1 MNTGSTL
8 PASVAAT
15 ATDAAS
21 TNDKLA
27 SEAAVIDAA
36 RCAAARSAAML
47 RLGALADDEVLD
59 EFLKTAADHLAAAV
73 DSPSAVIY
81 LRSTPSDEIVAICST
96 STAGVD
102 PQAFFPEGAALADG
116 GALAAQMIATK
127 QPVMLN
133 DPAEIPASA
142 LEVWDG
148 IGRVLAVPVVRR
160 GEVVAA
166 AVAVG
171 KPSDYVA
178 DDADT
183 LLILADLVIRVV
195 EGDEARRLSTRLA
208 DDYRRAMW
216 SVVEVLANAT
226 EVRDPYTAGHQR
238 SVAKRCVEIGR
249 ELNLSDAQL
258 EELHVAAALH
268 DIGKIA
274 IPGEIL
280 SRPGRLSEAEM
291 ALVRTHSQSG
301 ADIIASVAFP
311 WCVHRPILEHH
322 ERLDGSGYPRG
333 LRGDEIGL
341 TSRILAVADVFDA
354 MSSDRPYRPA
364 HSVETALAELRQ
376 GAGTKYDATVVEAC
390 VRVVER
396 RCYDAAMAMANS
408 STRAL

>member
-1 MNTGSTL
+1 M
-8 PASVAAT
+8 
-15 ATDAAS
+15 
-21 TNDKLA
+21 
-27 SEAAVIDAA
+27 IDAA

-47 RLGALADDEVLD
+47 SLGALADDEVLD

-73 DSPSAVIY
+73 DSHSAAMY
-81 LRSTPSDEIVAICST
+81 LRSAPNDEIVAICST

-116 GALAAQMIATK
+116 GRFVAQMLATK
-127 QPVMLN
+127 QPVVLN
-133 DPAEIPASA
+133 DATEIPAAA
-142 LEVWDG
+142 LDVWGG

-171 KPSDYVA
+171 KPTDYMA

-183 LLILADLVIRVV
+183 LRILADLVIRVV
-195 EGDEARRLSTRLA
+195 EADEARQLSARLA

-216 SVVEVLANAT
+216 SVVEVLAKAT

-238 SVAKRCVEIGR
+238 SVAKRCLEIGR
-249 ELNLSDAQL
+249 ELNLSEAQL
-258 EELHVAAALH
+258 DELQVAAALH

-280 SRPGRLSEAEM
+280 SRPGHLSEAEM
-291 ALVRTHSQSG
+291 ALVRTHSQVG
-301 ADIIASVAFP
+301 ADIVASVALP
-311 WCVHRPILEHH
+311 WCVLRPILEHH

-333 LRGDEIGL
+333 LSGDEIGL
-341 TSRILAVADVFDA
+341 TSRIIAVADVFDA

-364 HSVETALAELRQ
+364 HSIEAALAELRQ

-390 VRVVER
+390 VKVVER
-396 RCYDAAMAMANS
+396 RCYNAATAMASS
-408 STRAL
+408 STSAL